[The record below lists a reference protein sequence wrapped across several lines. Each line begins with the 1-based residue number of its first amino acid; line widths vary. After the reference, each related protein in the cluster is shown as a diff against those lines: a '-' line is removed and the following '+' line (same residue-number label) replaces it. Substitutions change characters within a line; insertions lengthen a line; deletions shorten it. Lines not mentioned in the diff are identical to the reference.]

1 MKHRKYVVLFL
12 GMHVKSNCVYDE
24 YIDITIV
31 KS

>member
-1 MKHRKYVVLFL
+1 MKHRKYVVLL